1 MNGDK
6 KNNEPQALANLK
18 AFIKRKENQIVYNLA
33 QKQLNLMALFP
44 DGLETLTAREDS
56 LLSLMENL
64 ESEMIAEPSS
74 QKNVETAS
82 KELEYLTSSQDDV
95 LQGVGVMLPKGSSQ
109 QMREANKKREEEFLK
124 SLKEKPIRDRIRE
137 FFRGN
142 DNVQDRSFLDELES
156 FNRDLDFRTKYPDRK
171 GQGQKT
177 LNPEFSKALQVLMEQ
192 AKAGRRS

>member
-6 KNNEPQALANLK
+6 KNNEPQALTNLK
-18 AFIKRKENQIVYNLA
+18 AFIKRKQNQIVYNLA

-44 DGLETLTAREDS
+44 DGLEPLTAREDS

-64 ESEMIAEPSS
+64 DSEMMGEPSS

-82 KELEYLTSSQDDV
+82 KEYEYLMSSQDDV

-109 QMREANKKREEEFLK
+109 QTKEANNKREEEFLK

-177 LNPEFSKALQVLMEQ
+177 LNPEYSKALQVLMEQ

>member
-1 MNGDK
+1 
-6 KNNEPQALANLK
+6 
-18 AFIKRKENQIVYNLA
+18 
-33 QKQLNLMALFP
+33 MALFP